1 MGIVGIILMSSF
13 RCCIAKTIAGWYKLF
28 ITDWRIVW
36 PKKMH
41 PHWPYPTKTTS
52 VQILNEGEEPN
63 NFFWAG
69 LAGGV
74 RKAYDTEAPYMEYSR
89 LFRCSNEKG
98 YFTVSEKCSDFC
110 QDDLA
115 QDDIMILDS
124 GMNDLTL
131 SQLPETHIQA
141 FFGHFEKNSSPKKL
155 KGIFWKTQ
163 AFSRKTQDF
172 ANSTW

>member
-1 MGIVGIILMSSF
+1 MLY
-13 RCCIAKTIAGWYKLF
+13 RQNHCWLIAGYSS
-28 ITDWRIVW
+28 RIGELCDR
-36 PKKMH
+36 KKMH

-141 FFGHFEKNSSPKKL
+141 FFGHFEKNSSRK
-155 KGIFWKTQ
+155 KTQ
-163 AFSRKTQDF
+163 AYFRKTQ
-172 ANSTW
+172 ANHSKTR